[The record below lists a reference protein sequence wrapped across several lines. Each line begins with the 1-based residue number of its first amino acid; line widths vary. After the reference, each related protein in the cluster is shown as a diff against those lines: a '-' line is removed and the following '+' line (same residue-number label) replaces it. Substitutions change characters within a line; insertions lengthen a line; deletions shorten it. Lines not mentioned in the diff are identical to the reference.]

1 MSLSDL
7 KQLPL
12 EVQELIFSAQI
23 SKYNESLAD
32 QFALNQDQLDF
43 ILDLEEGIWLKRISV
58 LDLPREL
65 EEMERSEYYDLRDIA
80 LDIAYKILW
89 PLQDYLGDV
98 DRLILRLGGRVPRIQ
113 RLHKKGGQQN
123 PKLPTYLKGA
133 IKILLEQYPD
143 LKDKRLSS
151 KKIIIKDGRKVA
163 PSVDNWLKDY
173 IHFLG
178 ASYHNSLQRSEYL
191 AKSPNIVM
199 TEKEEKETLR
209 HFFTSYE
216 DGLLVEIDSSDV
228 ILKIKEVKGEQHEEK
243 QTDLQEILA
252 KIRQAILDLDKR
264 MINTDLIL
272 SEAGNSLHK
281 LRDILWLSLGIQ
293 DQDKVISCLKILI
306 EKRALD
312 SMIKED
318 KRFQGLLRRFVSVRY
333 GDNLILDYHDKL
345 IIRRLFL
352 ELILTDKL
360 HLLRTQSSVIAYYLT
375 NLVPQAGQVVY
386 LDSLDQQL
394 KWRELQIVSNKFAWE
409 DNI

>member
-252 KIRQAILDLDKR
+252 RKFTAVKSGQLH
-264 MINTDLIL
+264 NPFCF
-272 SEAGNSLHK
+272 GNK
-281 LRDILWLSLGIQ
+281 LR
-293 DQDKVISCLKILI
+293 
-306 EKRALD
+306 
-312 SMIKED
+312 
-318 KRFQGLLRRFVSVRY
+318 
-333 GDNLILDYHDKL
+333 
-345 IIRRLFL
+345 
-352 ELILTDKL
+352 
-360 HLLRTQSSVIAYYLT
+360 
-375 NLVPQAGQVVY
+375 
-386 LDSLDQQL
+386 
-394 KWRELQIVSNKFAWE
+394 NKFDTHTVASYNSIQPHE
-409 DNI
+409 KVATART